1 MQYLSAFEPLF
12 STLPAAAFCSLI
24 YNGVHH
30 TLSASSGMGAQGL
43 PVPVSSGDETHLGL
57 TKKNLKKK
65 RSLITKTQIL
75 AQFNSRRNGILL
87 RKEVWGKAPGNP
99 LTGSVARLRKCPKGS
114 GRQLWALCAQPWP
127 SQQSLC
133 ASCPTQVKIEFIY
146 QNGVV
151 PSLAKIN
158 GYIYM

>member
-1 MQYLSAFEPLF
+1 M
-12 STLPAAAFCSLI
+12 
-24 YNGVHH
+24 
-30 TLSASSGMGAQGL
+30 
-43 PVPVSSGDETHLGL
+43 
-57 TKKNLKKK
+57 
-65 RSLITKTQIL
+65 L

-151 PSLAKIN
+151 PSLAKVN
-158 GYIYM
+158 GYIYICNGSSFVSLSYHCSQPFEAWKVVDWGNPLWLWFSSVVGNSMSQAVCFNQRAFYPCRATK